1 MRRRTP
7 LFSIL
12 FMAGILVH
20 LNVFHSVHTVVD
32 EPKVSWCLG
41 EECGTLDAPAIP
53 HDATKNINIHGAATR
68 EIKAVTHGD
77 ISQYTSDNHQDQEP
91 VHLVYAADDDDDSMR
106 GVEQSISPS
115 SILHRNQ
122 SSFITLATSP
132 FLLSKKKYTFIICII
147 SLNNIISKILSIRK
161 RDLERNER
169 HSMVVLR
176 IMYGSS

>member
-1 MRRRTP
+1 MY
-7 LFSIL
+7 FIVSIL
-12 FMAGILVH
+12 SWT
-20 LNVFHSVHTVVD
+20 NQKFHGV
-32 EPKVSWCLG
+32 LG
-41 EECGTLDAPAIP
+41 RNAELWMLPRLHMT
-53 HDATKNINIHGAATR
+53 HDATKKINIHGAATQ